1 MNSSQILLKFSF
13 PFAIV
18 VASGFLIYTIN
29 KVLSPLTPEY
39 THIIKI

>member
-1 MNSSQILLKFSF
+1 MNSSQIPLKFSL

-18 VASGFLIYTIN
+18 VASGFLINTIN
-29 KVLSPLTPEY
+29 KVLSPSTHEY